1 MPAMFL
7 RKSQDHME
15 DRRVAVAICTPRGPV
30 AGASQIARQV
40 LNYRGSMTGSLWPEL
55 RDDSDMMIGAVSTY
69 GASRIELRS

>member
-40 LNYRGSMTGSLWPEL
+40 LNYRGSDREPMALTA
-55 RDDSDMMIGAVSTY
+55 R
-69 GASRIELRS
+69 